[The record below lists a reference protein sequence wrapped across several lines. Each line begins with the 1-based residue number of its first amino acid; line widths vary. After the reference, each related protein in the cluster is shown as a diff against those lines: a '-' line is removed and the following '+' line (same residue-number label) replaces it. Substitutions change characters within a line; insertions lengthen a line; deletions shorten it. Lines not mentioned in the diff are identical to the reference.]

1 MTAMGNPLFWKITH
15 QAFFGGIAAA
25 GFGVLFNCPPRIL
38 GLCFGSGALAL
49 AVRTFAQ
56 GHGMS
61 LPAASFIAALALAIV
76 DSTWQRAQ
84 SPRGSVIA
92 VVGCIAMVPGSLA
105 AKALMGFIAI
115 VSMKQGIDDT
125 LLSTTLVNLLMTT
138 FTLIAIGVG
147 LCVPVL
153 LHPQKRES

>member
-61 LPAASFIAALALAIV
+61 LPAASFFAALALAI
-76 DSTWQRAQ
+76 
-84 SPRGSVIA
+84 
-92 VVGCIAMVPGSLA
+92 VPGSLA
-105 AKALMGFIAI
+105 AKALMGFIAL
-115 VSMKQGIDDT
+115 VSTKQGIDET

-153 LHPQKRES
+153 LYPRRREP